1 MIEYRLLTEAEQKR
15 AVIEA
20 CDEAFSNPV
29 SRRPQYETLL
39 GKIHAYGD
47 FVAAYD
53 REPMGYVAMYANDLQ
68 SRTAYV
74 SLLAVRP
81 GCQGMGIGEG
91 LMRAG
96 LNLAKSRGMKAAKLE
111 VKKDNHRAIRLY
123 QRLGFVLLSDAAQDS
138 VYMMNHFD
146 EN

>member
-1 MIEYRLLTEAEQKR
+1 
-15 AVIEA
+15 
-20 CDEAFSNPV
+20 
-29 SRRPQYETLL
+29 
-39 GKIHAYGD
+39 
-47 FVAAYD
+47 
-53 REPMGYVAMYANDLQ
+53 
-68 SRTAYV
+68 
-74 SLLAVRP
+74 
-81 GCQGMGIGEG
+81 
-91 LMRAG
+91 MRAG

>member
-1 MIEYRLLTEAEQKR
+1 
-15 AVIEA
+15 
-20 CDEAFSNPV
+20 
-29 SRRPQYETLL
+29 
-39 GKIHAYGD
+39 
-47 FVAAYD
+47 
-53 REPMGYVAMYANDLQ
+53 
-68 SRTAYV
+68 
-74 SLLAVRP
+74 
-81 GCQGMGIGEG
+81 MGIGEG